1 MVGEITGY
9 YNQRMLLFYANTIT
23 PRLQYILDF
32 IGKEL
37 FDEPI
42 VITTDPAV
50 FKSFDGPR
58 INYSGHDFSEQ
69 EFYIKATSILFET
82 DIKAQPIECFEA
94 DYQKAFFQTSGD
106 FPFDILAASFY
117 LLSRYEEYLPHQK
130 DEYGRYAHTNSLAF
144 KEHFLHLPL
153 VNIWL
158 ENFKRSLKKKFP
170 AVVFRRR
177 PFKFIPS
184 YDIDIAWSYR
194 HKGFLRNLA
203 GFLKSIK
210 EGKFWQ
216 VKERWKVLA
225 GNQMDPYDSY
235 EWLDALHLYCKIK
248 PIYFFLVA
256 QKYQGYDRNTPT
268 SSKALQELI
277 AYFSVVYKI
286 GLHPSWQ
293 SSVANNK
300 KIVLEEKEWLEV
312 IIDRPLEYSRQ
323 HYIKFALPQTF
334 RRYIECGLL
343 KDYSM
348 GYGSI
353 NGFRA
358 SVASSFNWFD
368 LEKNESTPLQLFPF
382 CFMDA
387 NAFYEQKLTP
397 QQAYEELMHYYNTIK
412 KLNGLFV
419 IIWHNQFLGTDKTFA
434 GWKDTYELFMKESI
448 YWDAYNF

>member
-1 MVGEITGY
+1 
-9 YNQRMLLFYANTIT
+9 MLLFYAHTIT
-23 PRLQYILDF
+23 PRLQYIVNF
-32 IGKEL
+32 ISKEL

-42 VITTDPAV
+42 TFTTDAGT
-50 FKSFDGPR
+50 FSKAEMPR
-58 INYSGHDFSEQ
+58 LNYSANDFSEE
-69 EFYIKATSILFET
+69 EFYINPTSLLFET
-82 DIKAQPIECFEA
+82 GITPQPIECFEA
-94 DYQKAFFQTSGD
+94 DYHTAFFQTSGD
-106 FPFDILAASFY
+106 YPFDLLAAAFY
-117 LLSRYEEYLPHQK
+117 LLTRYEEYLPHKK

-144 KEHFLHLPL
+144 REHFLHQPL
-153 VNIWL
+153 INIWL
-158 ENFKRSLKKKFP
+158 DDFKKKLKKKFP
-170 AVVFRRR
+170 SLVFRRR

-194 HKGFLRNLA
+194 HKGWLRNMGGYA
-203 GFLKSIK
+203 KSVK
-210 EGKFWQ
+210 KGHWHAL
-216 VKERWKVLA
+216 KERWNVLQN
-225 GNQMDPYDSY
+225 NQPDPYDSY

-256 QKYQGYDRNTPT
+256 QKMHGYDRNTPT

-277 AYFSVVYKI
+277 NYFSVVYKV

-293 SSVANNK
+293 SSVAAGK
-300 KIVLEEKEWLEV
+300 KVLLEEKEWLEV
-312 IIDRPLEYSRQ
+312 IIDRNVEHSRQ
-323 HYIKFALPQTF
+323 HYIKFVLPQTF

-358 SVASSFNWFD
+358 SVASSFYWFD
-368 LEKNESTPLQLFPF
+368 VEKNEPTPLQLFPF

-387 NAFYEQKLTP
+387 NAFHEQKLTP
-397 QQAYEELMHYYNTIK
+397 QQTYEELVYYYTTIK

-419 IIWHNQFLGTDKTFA
+419 SVWHNHFLGTDKIFA
-434 GWKDTYELFMKESI
+434 GWKEMYELFMKENV

>member
-1 MVGEITGY
+1 
-9 YNQRMLLFYANTIT
+9 MLLFYTHTIT
-23 PRLQYILDF
+23 PRLQYIVDF
-32 IGKEL
+32 ISTEL

-42 VITTDPAV
+42 HFTTDAEN
-50 FKSFDGPR
+50 FKLATVPR
-58 INYSGHDFSEQ
+58 LNYSDNDFSED
-69 EFYIKATSILFET
+69 EFYIKATSLLFET
-82 DIKAQPIECFEA
+82 GIHPQAIECFEA
-94 DYQKAFFQTSGD
+94 DYHTAFFQTSGD
-106 FPFDILAASFY
+106 HPFDLLAAAFY
-117 LLSRYEEYLPHQK
+117 LITRYEEYLPHKK
-130 DEYGRYAHTNSLAF
+130 DAFGRFAHNHSLAF
-144 KEHFLHLPL
+144 KEHFLHQPL

-158 ENFKRSLKKKFP
+158 DDFKKKLKKKFP
-170 AVVFRRR
+170 ALVFKRR

-194 HKGFLRNLA
+194 YKGLVRNMG
-203 GFLKSIK
+203 GFVKSIK
-210 EGKFWQ
+210 NGQWYAIRQ
-216 VKERWKVLA
+216 RWNTLR
-225 GNQMDPYDSY
+225 NNHPDPYDSY

-256 QKYQGYDRNTPT
+256 QKYQGVDRNTPT

-277 AYFSVVYKI
+277 AYFSIVYKV

-293 SSVANNK
+293 SSVAVSAK
-300 KIVLEEKEWLEV
+300 VLQEEKDWLEV
-312 IIDRPLEYSRQ
+312 IIDRPVEYSRQ
-323 HYIKFALPQTF
+323 HYVKFTLPQTF
-334 RRYIECGLL
+334 RRFVACGLL

-358 SVASSFNWFD
+358 SVASSFYWFD
-368 LEKNESTPLQLFPF
+368 LEKNASTPLQIFPF

-397 QQAYEELMHYYNTIK
+397 RQAYDELVYYYNTIK

-419 IIWHNQFLGTDKTFA
+419 SIWHNHFLGTDRTFA
-434 GWKDTYELFMKESI
+434 GWKEMYELFMKENV

>member
-1 MVGEITGY
+1 MAGY
-9 YNQRMLLFYANTIT
+9 YYIRMLLFYTHTIT
-23 PRLQYILDF
+23 PRLQYIVDF
-32 IGKEL
+32 ISTEL
-37 FDEPI
+37 FDTGI
-42 VITTDPAV
+42 TITTDAAA
-50 FKSFDGPR
+50 FTSFAGPR
-58 INYSGHDFSEQ
+58 FNYSAGDFSEQ
-69 EFYIKATSILFET
+69 EFYIKATSLLFEN
-82 DIKAQPIECFEA
+82 DIRPQVVDCFEA
-94 DYQKAFFQTSGD
+94 DYHKAFFQTSGD
-106 FPFDILAASFY
+106 YPFDILAASFY
-117 LLSRYEEYLPHQK
+117 LISRYEEYLPYRK

-158 ENFKRSLKKKFP
+158 ENLKGKLKKKFP
-170 AVVFRRR
+170 GIVFKRR

-194 HKGFLRNLA
+194 HKGWWRNLG
-203 GFLKSIK
+203 GFAKSIQK
-210 EGKFWQ
+210 GSWHEVG
-216 VKERWKVLA
+216 ERWKVLA
-225 GNQMDPYDSY
+225 GNHADPYDSY

-256 QKYQGYDRNTPT
+256 QKCLGYDKNTPT

-293 SSVANNK
+293 SSVAATNE
-300 KIVLEEKEWLEV
+300 VVMEEKEWLEV
-312 IIDRPLEYSRQ
+312 IIDKPVEHSRQ
-323 HYIKFALPQTF
+323 HYIKYTIPQGF
-334 RRYIECGLL
+334 RRYIDCGLL

-348 GYGSI
+348 GYGTT

-358 SVASSFNWFD
+358 SVASSFYWFD
-368 LEKNESTPLQLFPF
+368 LEKNETTPLRLFPF

-397 QQAYEELMHYYNTIK
+397 QQAYEELTHYYNIIK

-419 IIWHNQFLGTDKTFA
+419 MIWHNQFLGTDKTFS
-434 GWKDTYELFMKESI
+434 GWKETYELFMKENV

>member
-1 MVGEITGY
+1 
-9 YNQRMLLFYANTIT
+9 MLLFYTHTIT
-23 PRLQYILDF
+23 PRLQYIVDF
-32 IGKEL
+32 ISNEFFYDPIG
-37 FDEPI
+37 FTTNADE
-42 VITTDPAV
+42 
-50 FKSFDGPR
+50 FKRHEGPR
-58 INYSGHDFSEQ
+58 LNYSDSDFSEQ
-69 EFYIKATSILFET
+69 EFFIKSTSLLFES
-82 DIKAQPIECFEA
+82 DIKPQTIDCFEV
-94 DYQKAFFQTSGD
+94 DYQKAFFQTKGD
-106 FPFDILAASFY
+106 YPFDILAASFY
-117 LLSRYEEYLPHQK
+117 LISRYEEYLPHQK

-144 KEHFLHLPL
+144 KERFLHLPL
-153 VNIWL
+153 INIWL
-158 ENFKRSLKKKFP
+158 DDFKRKLKKKFP
-170 AVVFRRR
+170 DLSFKRR

-194 HKGFLRNLA
+194 HKGWMRNLG
-203 GFLKSIK
+203 GFLQSIK
-210 EGKFWQ
+210 QGNWRQ
-216 VKERWKVLA
+216 IRDRWNVL
-225 GNQMDPYDSY
+225 NNNHQDPYDSY

-256 QKYQGYDRNTPT
+256 QKCQGYDRNTPT

-293 SSVANNK
+293 SSVAADNQTL
-300 KIVLEEKEWLEV
+300 LEEKEWLEV
-312 IIDRPLEYSRQ
+312 IIDRTPEHSRQ
-323 HYIKFALPQTF
+323 HYVKFTLPQTF

-358 SVASSFNWFD
+358 SVASSFYWFD
-368 LEKNESTPLQLFPF
+368 LEKNQTTPLQLFPF

-387 NAFYEQKLTP
+387 NAFYEQKLSP
-397 QQAYEELMHYYNTIK
+397 QQAYEELTHYYNTIK

-434 GWKDTYELFMKESI
+434 GWRESYELFMKESI
-448 YWDAYNF
+448 YWDAYNL